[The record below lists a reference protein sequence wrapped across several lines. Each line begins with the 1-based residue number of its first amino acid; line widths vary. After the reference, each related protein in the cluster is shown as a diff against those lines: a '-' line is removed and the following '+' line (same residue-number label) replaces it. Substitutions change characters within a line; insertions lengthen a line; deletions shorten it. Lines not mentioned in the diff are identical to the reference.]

1 MAVQT
6 AQANTFTAL
15 DTCFTAEL
23 AALIGSE
30 PPRGLTPTR
39 FVDLVEEVRDV
50 LADSS
55 LGNFQDASDDLDSAA
70 TYLTDALTEPGADQ
84 PALLA
89 RARTHLR
96 DAIETAS

>member
-6 AQANTFTAL
+6 AQADTFTAL
-15 DTCFTAEL
+15 RDCFTADL
-23 AALIGSE
+23 AALIGDE
-30 PPRGLTPTR
+30 PPRDLTANA
-39 FVDLVEEVRDV
+39 FIDLVERVRDV
-50 LADSS
+50 LASS
-55 LGNFQDASDDLDSAA
+55 SMGASQDAGEDLDSAA

>member
-6 AQANTFTAL
+6 VQSDTFTAL
-15 DTCFTAEL
+15 ATCFTAEL

-30 PPRGLTPTR
+30 PPRSLTPNR
-39 FVDLVEEVRDV
+39 FLDLVEEVRDV

-70 TYLTDALTEPGADQ
+70 TYLTDALTEPGVDQ